1 MKKNSILV
9 SMLLLFAVN
18 GFSQVAINKDGS
30 QPDANSI
37 LHVKGDAAQKNVIIE
52 PGVDGKVGIGTT
64 TPTATLDVEGDIK
77 INDGSQG
84 DNKVLVSN
92 PDGKASWKKITD
104 VSAGLMSPS
113 FPNGL
118 DGIIPKT
125 VAVNYSTSFQ
135 VPNKVTFYILNVFS
149 DHANNLLIDGH
160 PVTYGQYNYS
170 DGTHSA
176 EHLSQPLL
184 VGTASIISGSDANDI
199 VLNGYLVGNGAGGGG
214 GGNQAWACGDLLV
227 DDRDGQAYS
236 TVQIGSQCWMAQN
249 LNVGTMINGSNDQTN
264 NNTIEKYC
272 YNNDASNCSTYGGL
286 YQWNEAMQYVTTAGT
301 QGICPTGWHIP
312 TDDEW
317 KTLEMQ
323 LGMSQA
329 DANGTGYRGTDE
341 GSKMAG
347 NEPLWLNG
355 NLDQNANFGTS
366 GFDALPVGYRKT
378 NGTSYGLTFYA
389 HFWSSSKYGSSNAWH
404 RTLYYGYAQANRNN
418 SYKFYGFSI
427 RCVKD

>member
-1 MKKNSILV
+1 MKKISIVL
-9 SMLLLFAVN
+9 SMLLLLAIN

-37 LHVKGDAAQKNVIIE
+37 LHVKGDAAQKNVILE

-84 DNKVLVSN
+84 NNKVLVSN
-92 PDGKASWKKITD
+92 PDGRASWKKITD

-125 VAVNYSTSFQ
+125 IAVNSSTSFQ

-149 DHANNLLIDGH
+149 DHDNNLEIDGY
-160 PVTYGQYNYS
+160 PVTYGRYNYS

-176 EHLSQPLL
+176 EHLTQPLL
-184 VGTASIISGSDANDI
+184 VGTGSVLSGSDANDI
-199 VLNGYLVGNGAGGGG
+199 VLNGYLVGNGAGGG
-214 GGNQAWACGDLLV
+214 NPAWACGDLLV
-227 DDRDGQAYS
+227 DDHDGQAYS
-236 TVQIGSQCWMAQN
+236 TVQIGNQCWMAQN
-249 LNVGTMINGSNDQTN
+249 LNAGTMINGSNDQTN

-272 YNNDASNCSTYGGL
+272 YNDDASNCNTYGGL

-317 KTLEMQ
+317 KTLEMY

-329 DANGTGYRGTDE
+329 DADATGYRGTDE
-341 GSKMAG
+341 GGKLK
-347 NEPLWLNG
+347 ET
-355 NLDQNANFGTS
+355 GTTHWASPNTGATNSS
-366 GFDALPVGYRKT
+366 GFTALPGGYRHT
-378 NGTSYGLTFYA
+378 NGSFSALSNLAY
-389 HFWSSSKYGSSNAWH
+389 FWSSSEVGTAALSRFLSHNNARAYRDTH
-404 RTLYYGYAQANRNN
+404 D
-418 SYKFYGFSI
+418 KDFGFSL
-427 RCVKD
+427 RCVRD